1 MARLVQLEE
10 CLPDPPLFHSK
21 TCRGERRGRLMAHA
35 NTRTSSQLH
44 VVAAT
49 AAPSQPELGDTK
61 IIFDGERVTGAHPAP
76 SRPPAMSPIPP
87 QVQHAGNTPATPCT
101 ARMPRTPARLAAA
114 LRRPSAVGLC
124 CGRYRNRRARCSI
137 GSRRGWGARPPV
149 WNVCGR
155 VCASEQRSP
164 QIARCFSQFVACALV
179 VPACQGRLRHSQRC
193 TTVAQEIIF
202 SSCLRW
208 EAGVRTVRLPP

>member
-49 AAPSQPELGDTK
+49 AAPSHPELGDTK
-61 IIFDGERVTGAHPAP
+61 IIFEMADESGAHPAP
-76 SRPPAMSPIPP
+76 SRPPAMSAPRLRRRST
-87 QVQHAGNTPATPCT
+87 HATHAMTPRTP
-101 ARMPRTPARLAAA
+101 RMPRTPARPAAA

-124 CGRYRNRRARCSI
+124 AVAGIDADAHAARLACS
-137 GSRRGWGARPPV
+137 G
-149 WNVCGR
+149 
-155 VCASEQRSP
+155 CAVS
-164 QIARCFSQFVACALV
+164 CV
-179 VPACQGRLRHSQRC
+179 V
-193 TTVAQEIIF
+193 
-202 SSCLRW
+202 
-208 EAGVRTVRLPP
+208 